1 MSISPFLRAI
11 SLVRRALLGITLLQ
25 VEWRAELNC
34 SVKSQKRETHT
45 QLETFARASIV
56 CENFAEIVSM
66 ELLNASLKCA
76 RLFTR
81 NSALEVRSFGDWLI
95 RP

>member
-34 SVKSQKRETHT
+34 SVKSQKRETL
-45 QLETFARASIV
+45 LETFARASIV

-66 ELLNASLKCA
+66 ELLKCV
-76 RLFTR
+76 
-81 NSALEVRSFGDWLI
+81 SKVCALVYSKFCSRG
-95 RP
+95 